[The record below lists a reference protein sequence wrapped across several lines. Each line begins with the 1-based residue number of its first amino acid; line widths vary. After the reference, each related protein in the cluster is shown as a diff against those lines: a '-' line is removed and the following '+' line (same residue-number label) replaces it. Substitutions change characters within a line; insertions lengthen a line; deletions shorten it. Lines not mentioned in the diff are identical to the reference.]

1 MKRKL
6 LFGASFLLLAWA
18 VTSCEALSD
27 CESCK
32 LVTYD
37 SATGDTTEAPYE
49 TEYCGAELLAVKLKT
64 TTNGTR
70 TTSYKCR

>member
-6 LFGASFLLLAWA
+6 LFGASFLFLAWA
-18 VTSCEALSD
+18 STSCEVLSD

-37 SATGDTTEAPYE
+37 SATGDTTEAPNE
-49 TEYCGAELLAVKLKT
+49 TEYCGATLLAIKSKST
-64 TTNGTR
+64 TIGTR
-70 TTSYKCR
+70 TTTYKCR

>member
-6 LFGASFLLLAWA
+6 LIGASFLLLAWA
-18 VTSCEALSD
+18 ATSCEALSD

-37 SATGDTTEAPYE
+37 SATGDTTEAPNE
-49 TEYCGAELLAVKLKT
+49 TEYCGATLLTIKSKST
-64 TTNGTR
+64 TIGTR
-70 TTSYKCR
+70 TTTYKCR